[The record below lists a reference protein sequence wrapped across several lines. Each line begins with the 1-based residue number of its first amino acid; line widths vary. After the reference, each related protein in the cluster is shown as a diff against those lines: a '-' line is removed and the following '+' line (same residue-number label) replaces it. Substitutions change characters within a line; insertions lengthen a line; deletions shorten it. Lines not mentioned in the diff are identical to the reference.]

1 MVLTSTAMRNNWVIR
16 FNMNILLRTYLIVG
30 TLDSLLTIFT
40 YYVTQNSPLVYVSI
54 LPTIFML
61 AIFIPIQR
69 MINQINKKIKE
80 QNGKCYNCNQIMDK
94 DTATL
99 EDNGHVYCK
108 PCNRSLFPNKYY
120 QGSDGIWYRNKEY
133 DGK

>member
-1 MVLTSTAMRNNWVIR
+1 
-16 FNMNILLRTYLIVG
+16 MNILLRMYLIVG
-30 TLDSLLTIFT
+30 TLNLMLTGFMYI
-40 YYVTQNSPLVYVSI
+40 VSQNTPFVYVSI
-54 LPTIFML
+54 LPIIVCL

-69 MINQINKKIKE
+69 MINQIDKKIKE

-94 DTATL
+94 DRATL

-120 QGSDGIWYRNKEY
+120 QGNDGIWYRNKEY